1 LSSSQEH
8 IADLFR
14 RYSAPIIALDL
25 VKQHEKRPRESMVGS
40 MYRQAIEVVNESL
53 PVEHK
58 VGIGACCDPPF
69 SGVRVNGCQWLD
81 FHLSRPLGGCLY

>member
-1 LSSSQEH
+1 
-8 IADLFR
+8 
-14 RYSAPIIALDL
+14 

-58 VGIGACCDPPF
+58 VGIFACRDPAF
-69 SGVRVNGCQWLD
+69 SGVCIDGYLWLD
-81 FHLSRPLGGCLY
+81 LRLSTPLGCCLS